1 MTGVSRHEL
10 GERWPAQGFAD
21 ENRIRRESCS
31 KVGDSYLVIRN
42 SLLLVLLLF
51 CDAIKVLHELE
62 QVMLTDISLV
72 TVVKQIEEELEVS
85 RHEEARLDLDSSE
98 EVLLQHDQVVFETHG
113 EHARRILVEG
123 VYYLVC
129 KGLTISLDQCLLE

>member
-1 MTGVSRHEL
+1 M
-10 GERWPAQGFAD
+10 
-21 ENRIRRESCS
+21 
-31 KVGDSYLVIRN
+31 
-42 SLLLVLLLF
+42 LLVLLLF

-62 QVMLTDISLV
+62 QVMLTDVSLV
-72 TVVKQIEEELEVS
+72 AVVKEIEEEFEVF

-98 EVLLQHDQVVFETHG
+98 EVLLQHDQVVFEAHG

-129 KGLTISLDQCLLE
+129 KGLAVAFDQCLLE